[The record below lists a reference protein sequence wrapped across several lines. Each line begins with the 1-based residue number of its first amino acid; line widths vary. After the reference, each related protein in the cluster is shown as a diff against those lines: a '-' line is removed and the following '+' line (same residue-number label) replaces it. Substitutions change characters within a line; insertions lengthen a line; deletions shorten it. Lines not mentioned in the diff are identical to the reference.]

1 MGLFDRRNKAKAQR
15 ELDVRRRESQ
25 RIAQEIR
32 NQFYS
37 SPLCSD
43 YENLFAQVRPLID
56 EMKMVRPY
64 GIGKNG
70 ARLPTSRTPE
80 INLLDYP
87 NEDMGWA
94 EFADLIFATWLTKD
108 QLYIHAW
115 RDARGNIKGYT
126 VLPASTRY
134 WNGHRLVWQA
144 INADGQVITLDDS
157 EVMTLRFS
165 RNPDNPAQG
174 VSPATS
180 VRIWTQVDDVI
191 SQYQRAYFENGAIPA
206 TLTFITASTEERYNA
221 VRRELE
227 HKTRGADNANKTVY
241 IWRQMLPETGETKDQ
256 VEVKTI
262 QAPNSTL
269 AIKDIVAI
277 VNDKLNKSLGVSN
290 FILGDDS
297 SAKYDNAELSDYQF
311 TRRRVYPAL
320 VSFWNQFQHEL
331 DRITGGLGYAISFD
345 LDLPDLTERIKTKA
359 EIAKINAET
368 LTSLINA
375 GASAEFATKA
385 LKLDADWFNAGIG
398 IQTKRDADAAFKEM
412 QTIAALR
419 ASTQPTVEAETVDSE
434 PKPADSEP
442 EPTDQIFDGHHCD
455 CSHHTDAGPVIFA
468 DDERTEKTIYD
479 KLISL
484 ARAIVAEN
492 PNFDEGLIKNEIWD
506 LLEEQAAAGGN
517 VSLEHLADLVEDPET
532 ERIIKEALEQG
543 YDISDALTDRIK
555 QRTNLIVNDYSMHTR
570 EQMRAVL
577 ANAEEL
583 TAEEIQERLEQV
595 IPYSRAATIARNETV
610 YAFRSGRLDADMETA
625 KRFGFENRLQLTWR
639 CTQDAKTCDVCA
651 AMDGQTTIIGQAY
664 ADQITKPAGTLLA
677 NGNVLEKA
685 ETYSITQD
693 QWNDQGQI
701 PSAHVNCRC
710 YFDERII

>member
-1 MGLFDRRNKAKAQR
+1 MGLFDRRNKRKADR
-15 ELDVRRRESQ
+15 ELDARRRESQ
-25 RIAQEIR
+25 RIAQEMH
-32 NQFYS
+32 NQFFS

-43 YENLFAQVRPLID
+43 YENMFAQVRPLID
-56 EMKMVRPY
+56 EMINVRPF
-64 GIGKNG
+64 GIDKNG
-70 ARLPTSRTPE
+70 AKLPTSRTPE
-80 INLLDYP
+80 LNLLDYP

-94 EFADLIFATWLTKD
+94 EFADLMFATWLTKD

-115 RDARGNIKGYT
+115 HDGRGNLKGYT
-126 VLPASTRY
+126 VLPSSSRQ
-134 WNGHRLVWQA
+134 WLGNRWQWQVQT
-144 INADGQVITLDDS
+144 ADGHIETLTEDD
-157 EVMTLRFS
+157 VMTLRFS
-165 RNPDNPAQG
+165 RSPDDPG
-174 VSPATS
+174 KGISPASS

-206 TLTFITASTEERYNA
+206 TLTFITASTQERYDA
-221 VRRELE
+221 VRHELE

-256 VEVKTI
+256 VEIKTI

-277 VNDKLNKSLGVSN
+277 VNDKLNKSIGVSN

-320 VSFWNQFQHEL
+320 LKFWSQFQHEL
-331 DRITGGLGYAISFD
+331 DRITGGLRYAISFE
-345 LDLPDLTERIKTKA
+345 LELPDLTERLKTKA
-359 EIAKINAET
+359 EIAKTTAET
-368 LTSLINA
+368 LTGLINA

-412 QTIAALR
+412 QTIAAIR
-419 ASTQPTVEAETVDSE
+419 ASAQPTAEAETVDQQ
-434 PKPADSEP
+434 PKPTA
-442 EPTDQIFDGHHCD
+442 QIEDGHHCG
-455 CSHHTDAGPVIFA
+455 CSHHTDAGPVIFG

-492 PNFDEGLIKNEIWD
+492 PNFDEELIKNEIWD

-532 ERIIKEALEQG
+532 ERIIKEALEHG

-555 QRTNLIVNDYSMHTR
+555 QRTNPIVTDYSMHTR

-583 TAEEIQERLEQV
+583 TAEEIQERLEQI

-625 KRFGFENRLQLTWR
+625 KQFGFEDRLQLTWR
-639 CTQDAKTCDVCA
+639 CTQDSKTCDVCA
-651 AMDGQTTIIGQAY
+651 AMDGETTIIGKAY
-664 ADQITKPAGTLLA
+664 NDQITKPAGTLLA
-677 NGNVLEKA
+677 NGNVLEKD
-685 ETYSITQD
+685 ETYSFRQD
-693 QWNDQGQI
+693 QWNDQGLI

>member
-1 MGLFDRRNKAKAQR
+1 MGLFNRRNKRKAER

-25 RIAQEIR
+25 RIAQEMR
-32 NQFYS
+32 NQFFS

-43 YENLFAQVRPLID
+43 YENMFAQVRPLID
-56 EMKMVRPY
+56 EMINVRPF

-70 ARLPTSRTPE
+70 AKLPTSRTPE
-80 INLLDYP
+80 LNLLDYP

-94 EFADLIFATWLTKD
+94 EFADLMFATWLTKD

-115 RDARGNIKGYT
+115 HDGRGNLKGYT
-126 VLPASTRY
+126 VLPSSSRQWLGNRWQWQVQTAA
-134 WNGHRLVWQA
+134 GH
-144 INADGQVITLDDS
+144 IETLTED

-165 RNPDNPAQG
+165 RSPDDPDKG
-174 VSPATS
+174 ISPASS

-206 TLTFITASTEERYNA
+206 TLTFITASTQERYDA
-221 VRRELE
+221 VRNELE
-227 HKTRGADNANKTVY
+227 RKTRGADNANKTVY

-256 VEVKTI
+256 VEIKTI

-277 VNDKLNKSLGVSN
+277 VNDKLNKSIGVSN

-320 VSFWNQFQHEL
+320 LKFWSQFQHEL
-331 DRITGGLGYAISFD
+331 DRITGGLGYAISFE
-345 LDLPDLTERIKTKA
+345 LELPDLTERLKTKA
-359 EIAKINAET
+359 EIAKTTAET
-368 LTSLINA
+368 LTGLINA

-412 QTIAALR
+412 QTIAAIR
-419 ASTQPTVEAETVDSE
+419 ASQTATEAKAIDQQ
-434 PKPADSEP
+434 P
-442 EPTDQIFDGHHCD
+442 EPTAQIEDGRHCG
-455 CSHHTDAGPVIFA
+455 CSHHTDAGPVIFG

-492 PNFDEGLIKNEIWD
+492 PNFDEELIKNEIWD

-532 ERIIKEALEQG
+532 ERIIKEALTQG

-555 QRTNLIVNDYSMHTR
+555 ERTNLIVNDYSMHTR

-625 KRFGFENRLQLTWR
+625 KQFGFEDRLQLTWR
-639 CTQDAKTCDVCA
+639 CTQDSKTCDVCA
-651 AMDGQTTIIGQAY
+651 AMDGETTIIGKAY
-664 ADQITKPAGTLLA
+664 NDQITKPAGTLLA
-677 NGNVLEKA
+677 NGNVLEKD
-685 ETYSITQD
+685 ETYSFRQD